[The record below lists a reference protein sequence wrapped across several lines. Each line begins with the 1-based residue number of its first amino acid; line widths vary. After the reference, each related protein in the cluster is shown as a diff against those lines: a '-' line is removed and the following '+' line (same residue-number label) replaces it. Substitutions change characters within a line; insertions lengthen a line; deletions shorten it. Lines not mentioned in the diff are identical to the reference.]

1 MTLTKE
7 IQQYSVDMIDPQTW
21 ADALSGFETKK
32 LYLKREEIM
41 QTKLDLEQVLTFNEF
56 QEMMKNLFKEGVT
69 I

>member
-41 QTKLDLEQVLTFNEF
+41 QTKLDLE
-56 QEMMKNLFKEGVT
+56 
-69 I
+69 